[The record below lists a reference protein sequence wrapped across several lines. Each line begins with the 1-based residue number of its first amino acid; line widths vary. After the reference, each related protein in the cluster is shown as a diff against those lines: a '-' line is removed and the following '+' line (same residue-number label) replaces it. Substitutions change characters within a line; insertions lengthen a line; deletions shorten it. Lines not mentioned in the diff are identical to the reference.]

1 MRGSDEEQTVTDEM
15 ILDRR
20 SGDSRPVPDPTTLT
34 IAALDREIKQLKELG
49 KQQFAAVG
57 RELELAERVRV
68 EQKKDSLD
76 SLAAALSA
84 AKEAVGANT
93 LSFEKR
99 IDKSENA
106 TNDQLRQLGEK
117 FETAIE
123 GLLRSFSD
131 LKEREASTEQS
142 LATHTAA
149 GVAET
154 KTADKFQPWVFAVIM
169 AVVAAIP
176 TIILLSH

>member
-1 MRGSDEEQTVTDEM
+1 MTDEIM
-15 ILDRR
+15 MDRR
-20 SGDSRPVPDPTTLT
+20 SGDIRPVPDPTTLT
-34 IAALDREIKQLKELG
+34 NEALEREIGHLKDLG
-49 KQQFAAVG
+49 KGKFDAIE
-57 RELELAERVRV
+57 REMKQVENWRI
-68 EQKKDSLD
+68 EQKQDSLD

-106 TNDQLRQLGEK
+106 TNDQLRQLSEK
-117 FETAIE
+117 FDTSIE
-123 GLLRSFSD
+123 GILRTFVD
-131 LKEREASTEQS
+131 LKEREAATEQS

-154 KTADKFQPWVFAVIM
+154 KTSDKFQPWVFAVIM
-169 AVVAAIP
+169 AVIAAVP
-176 TIILLSH
+176 TIILFSH

>member
-1 MRGSDEEQTVTDEM
+1 MTEEVTMDQ
-15 ILDRR
+15 RC
-20 SGDSRPVPDPTTLT
+20 GDLKPVPDPTALT
-34 IAALDREIKQLKELG
+34 IEALGREIGHLKELVEV
-49 KQQFAAVG
+49 KFSAVT
-57 RELELAERVRV
+57 REMHLVENSRV
-68 EQKKDSLD
+68 EQKQDSLD

-93 LSFEKR
+93 TSFEKR

-117 FETAIE
+117 FDTVIE
-123 GLLRSFSD
+123 GLLRSLSD
-131 LKEREASTEQS
+131 LREREASTEQN

-154 KTADKFQPWVFAVIM
+154 KTADKFQPWVWTVVMAVI
-169 AVVAAIP
+169 AAIP

>member
-1 MRGSDEEQTVTDEM
+1 MGGTMENDTTAT
-15 ILDRR
+15 RR
-20 SGDSRPVPDPTTLT
+20 SGDIRPVPDPTTLT
-34 IAALDREIKQLKELG
+34 LLALDREIEHLKAIG
-49 KQQFAAVG
+49 KQKFEAVH
-57 RELELAERVRV
+57 REMDLAERVRV

-131 LKEREASTEQS
+131 LKERESQLEQGV
-142 LATHTAA
+142 ATHMA
-149 GVAET
+149 GQKGEAGGKE
-154 KTADKFQPWVFAVIM
+154 QNQGMVFSIIM
-169 AVVAAIP
+169 GVVAVGSL
-176 TIILLSH
+176 IIAFVAR

>member
-1 MRGSDEEQTVTDEM
+1 MTEEMT
-15 ILDRR
+15 LDRR
-20 SGDSRPVPDPTTLT
+20 SGDLKPVPDPTTLT
-34 IAALDREIKQLKELG
+34 NAALSREIGHLKELVDE
-49 KQQFAAVG
+49 KFSAVT
-57 RELELAERVRV
+57 REMHLVENSRV
-68 EQKKDSLD
+68 EQKQDSLD

-93 LSFEKR
+93 TSFEKR

-117 FETAIE
+117 FDTVIE
-123 GLLRSFSD
+123 GLLRSLSD
-131 LKEREASTEQS
+131 LKEREAATEQS

-154 KTADKFQPWVFAVIM
+154 KTADKFQPWVWTVIM

>member
-1 MRGSDEEQTVTDEM
+1 MSDDGRMTVGP
-15 ILDRR
+15 L
-20 SGDSRPVPDPTTLT
+20 GDSKPVPDPTALT
-34 IAALDREIKQLKELG
+34 NVALAREIGHLKELVDE
-49 KQQFAAVG
+49 KITAIK
-57 RELELAERVRV
+57 REMHLVENSRV
-68 EQKKDSLD
+68 EQKQDSLD

-93 LSFEKR
+93 TSFEKR

-117 FETAIE
+117 FDTVIE
-123 GLLRSFSD
+123 GLLRSLSD

-149 GVAET
+149 GSEKEKAT
-154 KTADKFQPWVFAVIM
+154 DKIQPWVISIVMTIVAV
-169 AVVAAIP
+169 AS
-176 TIILLSH
+176 IIIQLGK

>member
-1 MRGSDEEQTVTDEM
+1 MANWH
-15 ILDRR
+15 DRDITPR
-20 SGDSRPVPDPTTLT
+20 PDPTHLT
-34 IAALDREIKQLKELG
+34 DVALGREIGHLKELG
-49 KQQFAAVG
+49 GQKFRAIE
-57 RELELAERVRV
+57 REMAQTEKDRV
-68 EQKKDSLD
+68 ELKQDSLD

-84 AKEAVGANT
+84 AKEAVGTNT
-93 LSFEKR
+93 LMFEKR
-99 IDKSENA
+99 IDKSEKA
-106 TNDQLRQLGEK
+106 TTDLLRQLSEK
-117 FETAIE
+117 FDTAVE
-123 GLLRSFSD
+123 GVLRSLND
-131 LKEREASTEQS
+131 LKEREASVEKG